1 VKQFFSYIIIIL
13 VPFLFANQCES
24 SGNVIDQGI
33 ITYDISYPRPI
44 EDKWMEKLMPSEMEM
59 QFKNNQI
66 NTELTFGLGMIKIG
80 YISNTQDKQLHELL
94 KFMRNR
100 NVSHRGTNQIEE
112 LLEKIPPHT
121 IELLPDTKS
130 IVGLLCYKALVH
142 VDSPGDP
149 YSYNLW
155 YTKDILLKDPNWCTP
170 FKGIPG
176 VLMEYRVE
184 LFNVI
189 MHFTAV
195 EVQQTEIQDSEFLV
209 PAKYKEISIEAMD
222 KNLLE
227 LKNI

>member
-1 VKQFFSYIIIIL
+1 MLAIGCDSTGGAV
-13 VPFLFANQCES
+13 
-24 SGNVIDQGI
+24 DQGI

-80 YISNTQDKQLHELL
+80 FISNTEDKQLHELL

-112 LLEKIPPHT
+112 LLEKIPPRT

-130 IVGLLCYKALVH
+130 IVGFLCHKALVH
-142 VDSPGDP
+142 VESPSEA
-149 YSYNLW
+149 YSYDLW
-155 YTKDILLKDPNWCTP
+155 YTEEIKLKEPNWCTP
-170 FKGIPG
+170 FKKIPG

-184 LFNVI
+184 RFNVV

-195 EVQQTEIQDSEFLV
+195 EVQQTEIPDTEFLV
-209 PAKYKEISIEAMD
+209 PSKYKEISIEAME
-222 KNLLE
+222 KNLE
-227 LKNI
+227 GLKNI

>member
-1 VKQFFSYIIIIL
+1 VKRLFNYIIVIL
-13 VPFLFANQCES
+13 APLLLASGCES
-24 SGNVIDQGI
+24 SGGAVDQGI

-80 YISNTQDKQLHELL
+80 FISNTQDKQLHELL

-130 IVGLLCYKALVH
+130 IVGFLCHKALVH
-142 VDSPGDP
+142 VDSPSEA
-149 YSYNLW
+149 YSYDLW
-155 YTKDILLKDPNWCTP
+155 YTNDIEIKEPNWCTP
-170 FKGIPG
+170 FKKIPG

-184 LFNVI
+184 RFNVV

-195 EVQQTEIQDSEFLV
+195 EVQQTEIPDTEFLV
-209 PAKYKEISIEAMD
+209 PAKYKEISIEAME
-222 KNLLE
+222 KNLE
-227 LKNI
+227 GLKNI